1 MQQPNVLFKV
11 DLQGPSIGV
20 IVAHKHFAPL
30 SQLEK
35 YGVSVRVHFGQTQV
49 GGNDGLFVQADGR
62 SKAAL
67 DGRAVDK
74 MQKVVVL
81 SGVLTRRGSQIIS
94 IRGDEAAAAAA
105 AVVVKYVMAELKERE
120 KKELLR
126 IGAFKRC
133 CENGWLPCQNLK

>member
-1 MQQPNVLFKV
+1 MLLEIPLTRGKRGAMYSKSKFLETLKCNYTFFLFKV

-74 MQKVVVL
+74 MQKSSSVSVRNLL
-81 SGVLTRRGSQIIS
+81 S
-94 IRGDEAAAAAA
+94 
-105 AVVVKYVMAELKERE
+105 
-120 KKELLR
+120 LL
-126 IGAFKRC
+126 
-133 CENGWLPCQNLK
+133 ENVICPKGNR

>member
-20 IVAHKHFAPL
+20 IVANKHFAPL

-74 MQKVVVL
+74 MQK
-81 SGVLTRRGSQIIS
+81 SSSFIRRIDETRFANHFHSRRRSC
-94 IRGDEAAAAAA
+94 RRRCR
-105 AVVVKYVMAELKERE
+105 K
-120 KKELLR
+120 
-126 IGAFKRC
+126 IGH
-133 CENGWLPCQNLK
+133 GWLS